1 MSIKL
6 IKLHWSNK
14 KPNFGDALS
23 PLICEAVSG
32 RKIIYETI
40 KKCDLVAIGSLL
52 QRLPEYFFSRR
63 LNIWGSGFIAPEK
76 SHHSRHYY
84 HSIRGKHSRDIVRQD
99 NDLALGDPGLLAD
112 LLVPETPASKRHA
125 VGLIAHYKDKSN
137 PLLQAICDQNP
148 QVSLIDIFLPPIT
161 FLQRL
166 QNCEVVFS
174 SAMHGLIAA
183 DALGIANARIQL
195 STDIRGGDFKFADYY
210 SVFDLPA
217 TSIEITPENI
227 LHQANWLVDNYQRP
241 GLSNIKQQLLD
252 SFPTI

>member
-1 MSIKL
+1 MQKP
-6 IKLHWSNK
+6 IKLHWSAS

-32 RKIIYETI
+32 RKVIYETI
-40 KKCDLVAIGSLL
+40 KKCDLVAVGSLL
-52 QRLPEYFFSRR
+52 QRLPEHLFSRR
-63 LNIWGSGFIAPEK
+63 LNIWGSGFIANEK
-76 SHHSRHYY
+76 PHRSRHHY
-84 HSIRGKHSRDIVRQD
+84 HAIRGKLSRDIVRKHK
-99 NDLALGDPGLLAD
+99 DLPLGDPGLLAD
-112 LLVPETPASKRHA
+112 LLVSDTAPVKQCA

-148 QVSLIDIFLPPIT
+148 QVSLIDIFLPPMT

-166 QNCEVVFS
+166 QNCEVIFS

-183 DALGIANARIQL
+183 DALGIANARIKL
-195 STDIRGGDFKFADYY
+195 SSDVRGGDFKFADYY